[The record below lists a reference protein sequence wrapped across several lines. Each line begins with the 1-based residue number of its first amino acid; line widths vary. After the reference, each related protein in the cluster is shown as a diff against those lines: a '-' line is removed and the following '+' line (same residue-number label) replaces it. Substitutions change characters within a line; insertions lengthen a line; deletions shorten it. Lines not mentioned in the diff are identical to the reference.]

1 MSQHIF
7 TSQPNKHGKTLV
19 LDTATMIGTIE
30 DPRESP
36 SEWTRIKLVSYKE
49 ADWTEPD
56 TKDIREEIEGFI
68 PSSYIESMEYAEYFN
83 EEILCMVN
91 TTDDN
96 KVMAFYYYELENKH
110 TRSNPHRFAPEEP
123 GEAHDL
129 PDDDETDLIHHFQR
143 TLRALHKRI
152 HALHARVQ
160 HHEHIKVAIS
170 EKHAGFRVSREGIR
184 LYEQLSGQPFPD
196 HQFISAYQSQFR
208 TDPYLIRVIET
219 LKDRASASGTE
230 LVIKQIPSDI
240 DWHIHEY
247 DGYESIYKTV
257 DDTDYELRYDGSWR
271 DTSEDDPN
279 DEL

>member
-1 MSQHIF
+1 MPQHIF

-19 LDTATMIGTIE
+19 LDTATMIGTIVR
-30 DPRESP
+30 PRESP

-96 KVMAFYYYELENKH
+96 KVMAFYYYELENSDEEKH

-129 PDDDETDLIHHFQR
+129 PDDEADLIHHFQR
-143 TLRALHKRI
+143 TLKTLHARI
-152 HALHARVQ
+152 NTLHARVQ
-160 HHEHIKVAIS
+160 HHEHIKVAIN
-170 EKHAGFRVSREGIR
+170 EKFSGFRVSPEGIR
-184 LYEQLSGQPFPD
+184 LYEQISGQPFPD
-196 HQFISAYQSQFR
+196 HAFHESYDHQYSSTMERCPSSVVKLESSKDIPWAALFLFLPS
-208 TDPYLIRVIET
+208 T
-219 LKDRASASGTE
+219 LF
-230 LVIKQIPSDI
+230 
-240 DWHIHEY
+240 
-247 DGYESIYKTV
+247 
-257 DDTDYELRYDGSWR
+257 
-271 DTSEDDPN
+271 
-279 DEL
+279 